1 MEIVIIILQL
11 LGGVVG
17 LHFGAEWLVS
27 GSSRLALSFGV
38 KPLIIGLTLV
48 AFGTSAPELTVSMAG
63 ALSGSGD
70 LSVGNV
76 IGSNI
81 ANIGLVLGITCLI
94 KPLPV
99 GIEVFKRDLPAM
111 LLAAMC
117 VAVLPFIGGGVE
129 SGDSTVFMLSRWKGF
144 VLLGGLAIFLLVMF
158 RAARGGNPDAD
169 DEEQAEEKKKRGKQI
184 FLIILGLAVLLVGG
198 KFFVAGAVSAAT
210 MLGIPKL
217 VIGLTVLAIGTSLPE
232 LATSIAALLKGES
245 DIGLG
250 NVVGS
255 NIFNIFMVLGVVAV
269 ISPLAMDAR
278 VMTFDIPIMLG
289 FSLAVGVLAWH
300 GKRLG
305 RVDGAI
311 MLTAYF
317 LYITNLFMGWV

>member
-1 MEIVIIILQL
+1 MDIFIIILQL
-11 LGGVVG
+11 AGGVLG

-38 KPLIIGLTLV
+38 RPLIIGLTLV

-81 ANIGLVLGITCLI
+81 ANIGLVLGLTCLI
-94 KPLPV
+94 RPLPV
-99 GIEVFKRDLPAM
+99 DVEVFKRDLPAM
-111 LLAAMC
+111 LAAA
-117 VAVLPFIGGGVE
+117 VLIAVLPFIGGGVE
-129 SGDSTVFMLSRWKGF
+129 QGDGVVFMLTRWKGA
-144 VLLGGLAIFLLVMF
+144 LLLCGLGGFLVLMF
-158 RAARGGNPDAD
+158 RAARGGNPEPDTEDA
-169 DEEQAEEKKKRGKQI
+169 EHEKSKRGMQI
-184 FLIILGLAVLLVGG
+184 LLIILGLAVLLIGG
-198 KFFVAGAVSAAT
+198 KFFVDGAVTAAT
-210 MLGIPKL
+210 KMGVPKL

-232 LATSIAALLKGES
+232 LATSIAAMLKGES

-255 NIFNIFMVLGVVAV
+255 NIFNILMVLGAVAL
-269 ISPLAMDAR
+269 ISPLALSGR

-289 FSLAVGVLAWH
+289 FSVAVGALAWH

-305 RVDGAI
+305 RIDGAI
-311 MLTAYF
+311 LLSAYG
-317 LYITNLFMGWV
+317 LYVSNLFMGWV

>member
-1 MEIVIIILQL
+1 M
-11 LGGVVG
+11 G

-48 AFGTSAPELTVSMAG
+48 AFGTSAPELTVSMSG
-63 ALSGSGD
+63 VLSGSGD

-81 ANIGLVLGITCLI
+81 ANIGLVLGLTCMI

-99 GIEVFKRDLPAM
+99 NIDVFKRDLPAM
-111 LLAAMC
+111 LFAAVMI
-117 VAVLPFIGGGVE
+117 AGLPFIGGGVE
-129 SGDSTVFMLSRWKGF
+129 QGDGVVFMLSRWKGGL
-144 VLLGGLAIFLLVMF
+144 LLGCLGIFLLIMF
-158 RAARGGNPDAD
+158 RAARGGNPET
-169 DEEQAEEKKKRGKQI
+169 DEEEEAIEKAHRGKQLA
-184 FLIILGLAVLLVGG
+184 LIVLGLAVLLVGG
-198 KFFVAGAVSAAT
+198 KFFVTGAVTAAT
-210 MLGIPKL
+210 MLGVPEI

-255 NIFNIFMVLGVVAV
+255 NIFNIFMVLGAVALV
-269 ISPLAMDAR
+269 SPLALTPR

-300 GKRLG
+300 GKQLG

-311 MLTAYF
+311 MLAAYF
-317 LYITNLFMGWV
+317 LYITNLFTGWV

>member
-1 MEIVIIILQL
+1 VL
-11 LGGVVG
+11 G

-81 ANIGLVLGITCLI
+81 ANIGLVLGLTCLI
-94 KPLPV
+94 RPLP
-99 GIEVFKRDLPAM
+99 IDTEVFKRDLPAM
-111 LLAAMC
+111 LVAA
-117 VAVLPFIGGGVE
+117 VLIGVLPFIGGGVE
-129 SGDSTVFMLSRWKGF
+129 KGDSVVFILSRWKGAL
-144 VLLGGLAIFLLVMF
+144 LLGGLCTFLFLMF
-158 RAARGGNPDAD
+158 RAARGGNPEAE
-169 DEEQAEEKKKRGKQI
+169 DEEEELEKTRRGKQI
-184 FLIILGLAVLLVGG
+184 LLIVLGLGVLLVGG
-198 KFFVAGAVSAAT
+198 KFFVSGAVDAAT
-210 MLGIPKL
+210 MLGVPDI

-232 LATSIAALLKGES
+232 LATSIAAMLKGES

-255 NIFNIFMVLGVVAV
+255 NIFNIFMVLGVVSL
-269 ISPLAMDAR
+269 ISPLAFSGR

-289 FSLAVGVLAWH
+289 FSVVVGALAWH
-300 GKRLG
+300 GKKLG

-311 MLTAYF
+311 LLGGYC
-317 LYITNLFMGWV
+317 LYVSNLFMGWM